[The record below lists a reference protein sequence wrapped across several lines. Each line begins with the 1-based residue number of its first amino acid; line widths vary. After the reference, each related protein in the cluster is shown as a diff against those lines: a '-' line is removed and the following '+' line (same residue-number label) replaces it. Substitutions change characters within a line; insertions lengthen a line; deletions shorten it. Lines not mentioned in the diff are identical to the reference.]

1 MDEPFLSWCYKGLRN
16 IFPLAM
22 PETRRI
28 APASIAVV
36 ALASVSLFA
45 QETARVRIPQK
56 PFASFRVIGTIHY
69 VGSTNA
75 GAFLISTPEGHILLD
90 TGYPKTEAWVRT
102 SIEQLGFSLADI
114 KLILNTHAHSD
125 HVGGHAQFKEWTGA
139 KILTS
144 QADAPVL
151 ADGGRSDFRSDG
163 RELWRPVA
171 ADGIVGHGQEVTL
184 GGVTLVAHMTPG
196 HTKGNTTW
204 TMMVDEGGRKYNV
217 VFVGSMG
224 LNRARLVNNAKYP
237 EMADDYAKAF
247 EVLKKLPCDVF
258 LAFHADHFGLVAK
271 KRKLNARTSPN
282 PFIDGPG
289 FRAYLEKN
297 EALFRAQL
305 EKERTGR

>member
-1 MDEPFLSWCYKGLRN
+1 MVLQGIEEHLSASDAGDSQDRPGVDCGGGTG
-16 IFPLAM
+16 ISLAI
-22 PETRRI
+22 R
-28 APASIAVV
+28 AGDGAS
-36 ALASVSLFA
+36 
-45 QETARVRIPQK
+45 RIPQK

-102 SIEQLGFSLADI
+102 SIEQLGFRLADI

-171 ADGIVGHGQEVTL
+171 ADGIVGDGQEVTL

-204 TMMVDEGGRKYNV
+204 TMMVDEGGR
-217 VFVGSMG
+217 S
-224 LNRARLVNNAKYP
+224 
-237 EMADDYAKAF
+237 
-247 EVLKKLPCDVF
+247 
-258 LAFHADHFGLVAK
+258 
-271 KRKLNARTSPN
+271 T
-282 PFIDGPG
+282 
-289 FRAYLEKN
+289 
-297 EALFRAQL
+297 
-305 EKERTGR
+305 T

>member
-1 MDEPFLSWCYKGLRN
+1 MFLST
-16 IFPLAM
+16 M

-28 APASIAVV
+28 TPAAIALV
-36 ALASVSLFA
+36 AIASALLSA
-45 QETARVRIPQK
+45 QEPARERISQE
-56 PFASFRVIGTIHY
+56 PFDPFRVIGTIHY

-90 TGYPKTEAWVRT
+90 TGYPKTEAWVRK
-102 SIEQLGFSLADI
+102 SIEQLGFRLADI

-151 ADGGRSDFRSDG
+151 ADGGRSDFRGDG
-163 RELWRPVA
+163 RELWKPVT
-171 ADGIVGHGQEVTL
+171 ADGIVGHGQQVTL

-204 TMMVDEGGRKYNV
+204 TTTVDEGGRKHNV

-224 LNRARLVNNAKYP
+224 LNRAPLLNNAKYLRWP
-237 EMADDYAKAF
+237 TITAKRSKSSRSCLAT
-247 EVLKKLPCDVF
+247 CF
-258 LAFHADHFGLVAK
+258 LRFTPTISALWRRSATSMRGFRRILSSTAK
-271 KRKLNARTSPN
+271 GSERIWRRTRRCSAPSWRRNARPASP
-282 PFIDGPG
+282 
-289 FRAYLEKN
+289 FRLSKSRPSRVSA
-297 EALFRAQL
+297 
-305 EKERTGR
+305 